1 MGAHRQA
8 LGCTSGSVTL
18 HILSAGAAKAVVNTL
33 AKTFTG
39 DERAAVAAVFN
50 AAGTIRAQFVA
61 GEPCDVLIL
70 PVAML
75 DALAAEQRIDASTHA
90 PLGHVPTGIA
100 VAAGVPA
107 PQIGDAVATRSAF
120 EHASAIYCPDT
131 QRSTAGLHVVRVLHE
146 MGLHARVAARIR
158 DYANGAEAMA
168 ALAALGTHRERAI
181 GCTQVTE
188 ILYTPGVTLI
198 GVLPPPFELTTI
210 YSVAVSSQSCDP
222 ERARRFAALLTS
234 PHSEALRVES
244 GFAQR

>member
-1 MGAHRQA
+1 M
-8 LGCTSGSVTL
+8 TV

-33 AKTFTG
+33 AETFTV
-39 DERAAVAAVFN
+39 DERVAVEAVFN

-70 PVAML
+70 PSAML
-75 DALAAEQRIDASTHA
+75 DALAAERRIDVGTHA

-100 VAAGVPA
+100 VAAGVAA
-107 PQIGDAVATRSAF
+107 PRIGDAAATRSAF

-131 QRSTAGLHVVRVLHE
+131 QRSTAGLHVVRVLHA
-146 MGLHARVAARIR
+146 MGIHASVAARIR

-168 ALAALGTHRERAI
+168 ALAALGTQRECAI

-188 ILYTPGVTLI
+188 ILYTPGVTLV
-198 GVLPPPFELTTI
+198 GVLPPPFELTTT
-210 YSVAVSSQSCDP
+210 YSVAVSTQSRDP
-222 ERARRFAALLTS
+222 ARARRFVALLTS
-234 PHSEALRVES
+234 PRSEKLRVES